1 VNDQYVF
8 FPPNRSGVIFHFALI
23 AVLILTG
30 IWGLWQ
36 AVNSDVGL
44 TFILYLLPFL
54 ISVLLV
60 PFLIYRL
67 SNLENSNYTLERDSM
82 RLRWGLRVETIPM
95 MDVQWVRPITDL
107 RGQIRP
113 PRFRWPG
120 AVLGTR
126 RLPGSDTEIEFLA
139 SQTSTLLII
148 ATSKKLYAISPKNQN
163 GFLQAYQNLTE
174 LGSLAPPESQSVYPT
189 ILVTRLWKT
198 KPARYL
204 LLAATLL
211 SLSVFIWV
219 SITIPNFEKI
229 PLGFLPD
236 GSPGNL
242 IPSIRL
248 MLLPILN
255 TMIFLVNLF
264 LGVAYFRRVETQPL
278 AYLLWTT
285 SAVTSLLFLAA
296 VYFILNLS

>member
-1 VNDQYVF
+1 
-8 FPPNRSGVIFHFALI
+8 
-23 AVLILTG
+23 
-30 IWGLWQ
+30 
-36 AVNSDVGL
+36 
-44 TFILYLLPFL
+44 
-54 ISVLLV
+54 
-60 PFLIYRL
+60 
-67 SNLENSNYTLERDSM
+67 
-82 RLRWGLRVETIPM
+82 M

-107 RGQIRP
+107 RDQIRP

-278 AYLLWTT
+278 AYLLWIT